1 MHVTDFKLAQ
11 YLLKKQ
17 SLFACKLNDGRY
29 YWQYAEDDI
38 HLMHQYARL
47 VERMVSAKTAWFL
60 GGIKDGRG

>member
-1 MHVTDFKLAQ
+1 M
-11 YLLKKQ
+11 LKKQ

-47 VERMVSAKTAWFL
+47 VERMVSAKTASLL
-60 GGIKDGRG
+60 GGVKDGRG